1 MTNLDTTRL
10 NRNARVAGAVLA
22 ALLASPAAMATAKA
36 KTQAPAPAQEP
47 AATSQ
52 DPLLNTLL
60 KNGVINKQ
68 QYADLAKSGQNF
80 ADNALLQVLA
90 QNGAITKDQA
100 KTISGG
106 KVDPAKG
113 PEIKNA
119 PAANPHDGYAR
130 VNEKGIEWGSN
141 DGAFKAKVGGRIQ
154 VDSQTNFN
162 NADAKPYQQLANG
175 VALRRAR
182 IFIEGIM
189 YKDYEYRF
197 EYDFARN
204 NGGTQ
209 GITDAY
215 VKYIH
220 FAPFAL
226 TIGQTNE
233 GKSMESTMSNNY
245 LTFIERGLPNN
256 AFIEAGPASK
266 YQLGAIAEY
275 FEKAWGMPYV
285 LRGGLTTESLGVSG
299 PGSSSNGYQSVAP
312 SEGSSNGLYSESN
325 PNANG
330 ANRNNWSPN
339 TSYQLVGRGV
349 ILPFKDGD
357 GNLIHT
363 GVWGS
368 YRSITN
374 QYNENGTVRGGG
386 WQFVSAPDTDVD
398 RTNWANTGNL
408 TNVSCPTG
416 YSVGSVTGTGS
427 PCTKKVGTKTL
438 NHSMITRHEVNN
450 INMFGAELLGAYGPF
465 HTSSEFMMTQ
475 VNGVGYDGSDLLQG
489 FYTSAGYFITG
500 ETRPYDEK
508 KGTWNRVIPKSNFL
522 NGGGWGAWEVAGRYD
537 VLDMNTKNINGGSMG
552 IFTLGVNWYLTP
564 RVRLMSDWVHVLSTN
579 NGQTT
584 AGNSG
589 FGKCGG
595 NPSIGGSP
603 NPNCFN
609 GLTPNIWETAVRVDF

>member
-100 KTISGG
+100 KNISGG
-106 KVDPAKG
+106 KVDMAKA

-182 IFIEGIM
+182 IFIEGLM
-189 YKDYEYRF
+189 WKDYEYRF
-197 EYDFARN
+197 EYDWARN
-204 NGGTQ
+204 GGGTQ

-233 GKSMESTMSNNY
+233 GKAMEPTMSNNY
-245 LTFIERGLPNN
+245 LTFIERSLPSN
-256 AFIEAGPASK
+256 AFIEAGPSSK
-266 YQLGAIAEY
+266 YQLGAIGEY

-299 PGSSSNGYQSVAP
+299 PGSSSQGFQGTAP
-312 SEGSSNGLYSESN
+312 SEGSSNGNYSETNQFAS
-325 PNANG
+325 G

-349 ILPFKDGD
+349 LVPFKDGD

-386 WQFVSAPDTDVD
+386 WQFQSAPDTDVD
-398 RTNWANTGNL
+398 RTNWMNTGNL
-408 TNVSCPTG
+408 TNVRCPTG
-416 YSVGSVTGTGS
+416 YSVGSISGTGN
-427 PCTKKVGTKTL
+427 PCSKKVGGKTV
-438 NHSMITRHEVNN
+438 NHSM
-450 INMFGAELLGAYGPF
+450 
-465 HTSSEFMMTQ
+465 
-475 VNGVGYDGSDLLQG
+475 
-489 FYTSAGYFITG
+489 
-500 ETRPYDEK
+500 
-508 KGTWNRVIPKSNFL
+508 
-522 NGGGWGAWEVAGRYD
+522 
-537 VLDMNTKNINGGSMG
+537 
-552 IFTLGVNWYLTP
+552 
-564 RVRLMSDWVHVLSTN
+564 VR
-579 NGQTT
+579 
-584 AGNSG
+584 
-589 FGKCGG
+589 
-595 NPSIGGSP
+595 
-603 NPNCFN
+603 
-609 GLTPNIWETAVRVDF
+609 